1 MRNMKKFVAIILAFV
16 TLGCWGVSLAAAD
29 ELGLGYFSV
38 GGTSLTGPAYDWWYG
53 CSPTSAGMMMGYYDR
68 KGYGGLNYN
77 NLVPSGVA
85 ETTTFP
91 NANNWNYL
99 ANNAIASW
107 GYVTD
112 FYRSASG
119 TPDYYTS
126 GNGAYGVSGDDR
138 TPTHTFNCLADFM
151 GTSQWALGN
160 VNGGTTFYYFTN
172 GAKFYARDAV
182 KYGVSNQDGMFGMDE
197 YFRYAGYGTGTLSGD
212 TNFYTQAIKK
222 GKMTQGFTFADYKA
236 EINAGRVVM
245 IQLDGH
251 SVFGYGYDDKKQLV
265 YLNDTWSEGVHSMI
279 WGGSYGGMAEWGV
292 VCFTPTG
299 GSAMLSSSGGSA
311 VPLPST
317 FLLMVSGL
325 VGLAGLRRR
334 VGKR

>member
-1 MRNMKKFVAIILAFV
+1 MKRLIALIVLGV
-16 TLGCWGVSLAAAD
+16 TLGCWGVSSVAAD

-68 KGYGGLNYN
+68 SGYGGLTYN
-77 NLVPSGVA
+77 NLVPNGVA

-91 NANNWNYL
+91 TPSWSYL
-99 ANNAIASW
+99 ANYAIASP
-107 GYVTD
+107 GHVTD
-112 FYRSASG
+112 FYSGGYLASKDDVISSRS
-119 TPDYYTS
+119 
-126 GNGAYGVSGDDR
+126 
-138 TPTHTFNCLADFM
+138 FNCLADFM

-182 KYGVSNQDGMFGMDE
+182 TYGVSNQDGMFGMDE

-222 GKMTQGFTFADYKA
+222 GKMTQGFTFANYKA

-251 SVFGYGYDDKKQLV
+251 SVFGYGYDDTGKIV
-265 YLNDTWSEGVHSMI
+265 YLNDTWSEGVHSMT
-279 WGGSYGGMAEWGV
+279 WGGSYGSMEQWGV
-292 VCFTPTG
+292 VCFTPT
-299 GSAMLSSSGGSA
+299 GGSA

-317 FLLMVSGL
+317 FLLMIS
-325 VGLAGLRRR
+325 GLAGLAGLKGRFRQ
-334 VGKR
+334 K